1 MGETVKRTVHFTLG
15 DGAGKLLTDIA
26 REKIIYSLTPNEGL
40 ATIQESLI
48 GCPKN
53 IALDIIKGKLVLE
66 TAEDNV
72 SFNVI
77 QYHPDMKEQHPPFD
91 IEGWAERTLLQ
102 IKEIAREWDQAI
114 LEMRRAIIK
123 NQGTFD
129 ISVSYQKLV
138 RYFYTGEED
147 NIIDPDENETVY
159 NIKSAVT
166 GIRNF
171 LEECYKKMD
180 VIKWLANAYPEDIPE
195 GFLIMPGEV
204 KGLNLRLTDMM
215 LKDSEVE
222 QHIAR
227 NLYMDNLVTRFIENE
242 KNIDKVISE
251 GIQPV
256 EITDKYSAGWLAP
269 NGDFYGLNGEIAN
282 MLHNQLADALYK
294 KGIVPRKDADGDSY
308 ERNPDGW
315 LCKHGWVRIHGDHLL
330 YDGYMQSNYGMPLV
344 KITEAQKK
352 QIVRYGAE
360 CYDGYL
366 RFGCTYTRYPVST
379 FYALPEPHIGKLFD
393 LDL

>member
-1 MGETVKRTVHFTLG
+1 MKRTVHFTLG

-26 REKIIYSLTPNEGL
+26 REKIIYSLDPNDGL

-53 IALDIIKGKLVLE
+53 IALDIIKGKSILE

-72 SFNVI
+72 SFNVVE
-77 QYHPDMKEQHPPFD
+77 YTPDMKEQHPPFD
-91 IEGWAERTLLQ
+91 IERWAETTLFQ
-102 IKEIAREWDQAI
+102 MKEIAREWDQAI
-114 LEMRRAIIK
+114 LETRRAIIK
-123 NQGTFD
+123 NQGTFN

-138 RYFYTGEED
+138 RYFYTGDES
-147 NIIDPDENETVY
+147 NIIDPENDETVY
-159 NIKSAVT
+159 NIKCTVT
-166 GIRNF
+166 GIQNF
-171 LEECYKKMD
+171 LEECDKKMD
-180 VIKWLANAYPEDIPE
+180 VIKWLANTYPEDIPE

-204 KGLNLRLTDMM
+204 KGLNLRLTDM
-215 LKDSEVE
+215 LFKDSEVE
-222 QHIAR
+222 KYISR
-227 NLYMDNLVTRFIENE
+227 NRYMDNLVTRFIENE
-242 KNIDKVISE
+242 KNIDKAISE

-256 EITDKYSAGWLAP
+256 EITDKYSAGWLSP
-269 NGDFYGLNGEIAN
+269 NGEFYGLNGEIAN

-294 KGIVPRKDADGDSY
+294 KGIIPRDDCY

-315 LCKHGWVRIHGDHLL
+315 LCTNGWIRIHGDHLL
-330 YDGYMQSNYGMPLV
+330 YDGYMQSKYGKPLV

-366 RFGCTYTRYPVST
+366 RFGCTYTRLLVSI
-379 FYALPEPHIGKLFD
+379 FYALPEQQIGKLFD
-393 LDL
+393 LD

>member
-26 REKIIYSLTPNEGL
+26 REKIIYSLMPNEGL

-53 IALDIIKGKLVLE
+53 IALDIIKGKLVLK

-72 SFNVI
+72 SFDVV

-114 LEMRRAIIK
+114 LEMRRAIIE
-123 NQGTFD
+123 NQGTFN

-138 RYFYTGEED
+138 RYFYTGEEN

-195 GFLIMPGEV
+195 GFLMMPREV
-204 KGLNLRLTDMM
+204 NRLNLRLTDMM

-222 QHIAR
+222 QYIAR

-256 EITDKYSAGWLAP
+256 EITDNYSAGWLAP

-294 KGIVPRKDADGDSY
+294 KGIIPRKDSDGDSY

-315 LCKHGWVRIHGDHLL
+315 LSKHGWVRIHEDRLL

-344 KITEAQKK
+344 EITESQRK
-352 QIVRYGAE
+352 QIVKYGE
-360 CYDGYL
+360 KCHGGFL
-366 RFGCTYTRYPVST
+366 RFGLRLKKYPVRIFENMSPIS
-379 FYALPEPHIGKLFD
+379 LRLLFD
-393 LDL
+393 IDL

>member
-1 MGETVKRTVHFTLG
+1 MKSTVHFTLG

-26 REKIIYSLTPNEGL
+26 REKIIYSLDPNDGL

-53 IALDIIKGKLVLE
+53 IALDIIKGKSILE

-72 SFNVI
+72 SFNVVE
-77 QYHPDMKEQHPPFD
+77 YTPDMKEQHPPFD
-91 IEGWAERTLLQ
+91 IERWAETTLLQ
-102 IKEIAREWDQAI
+102 MKEIAREWDQAI
-114 LEMRRAIIK
+114 LETRRAIIK
-123 NQGTFD
+123 NQGTFN

-138 RYFYTGEED
+138 RYFYTGDES
-147 NIIDPDENETVY
+147 NIIDPENDETVY
-159 NIKSAVT
+159 NIKCTVT
-166 GIRNF
+166 GIQNF
-171 LEECYKKMD
+171 LEECDKKMD
-180 VIKWLANAYPEDIPE
+180 VIKWLANTYPEDIPE

-204 KGLNLRLTDMM
+204 KGLNLRLTDM
-215 LKDSEVE
+215 LFKDSEVE
-222 QHIAR
+222 KYISR
-227 NLYMDNLVTRFIENE
+227 NRYMDNLVTRFIENE
-242 KNIDKVISE
+242 KNIDKAISE

-256 EITDKYSAGWLAP
+256 EITDKYSAGWLSP
-269 NGDFYGLNGEIAN
+269 NGEFYGLNGEIAN

-294 KGIVPRKDADGDSY
+294 KGIIPRDDCY

-315 LCKHGWVRIHGDHLL
+315 LCTNGWIRIHGDHLL
-330 YDGYMQSNYGMPLV
+330 YDGYMQSKYGKPLV

-366 RFGCTYTRYPVST
+366 RFGCTYTRLLVST
-379 FYALPEPHIGKLFD
+379 FYALPEQQIGKLFD
-393 LDL
+393 LD

>member
-1 MGETVKRTVHFTLG
+1 MGETIKRTVHFTLG

-26 REKIIYSLTPNEGL
+26 REKIIYNLTPNEGL
-40 ATIQESLI
+40 ATIQKSLI
-48 GCPKN
+48 GCPKD
-53 IALDIIKGKLVLE
+53 IALAIIKGKLILE
-66 TAEDNV
+66 TADDNV
-72 SFNVI
+72 SFNVV

-91 IEGWAERTLLQ
+91 VEGWAERALLQ
-102 IKEIAREWDQAI
+102 MKEIAKEWDQAI
-114 LEMRRAIIK
+114 LEMRRSIIK
-123 NQGTFD
+123 NNGTFD
-129 ISVSYQKLV
+129 ISVSYQNLV
-138 RYFYTGEED
+138 RFFYTGED
-147 NIIDPDENETVY
+147 RSIIDPDSNDTIN
-159 NIKSAVT
+159 NIKNAVV
-166 GIRNF
+166 GIKNF
-171 LEECYKKMD
+171 LEESYKKMN

-195 GFLIMPGEV
+195 GFLLMPPEV

-222 QHIAR
+222 QYIAR

-294 KGIVPRKDADGDSY
+294 KGIIPKDGDSH

-344 KITEAQKK
+344 KITDAQRK

-366 RFGCTYTRYPVST
+366 RFGCKYARCSVST
-379 FYALPEPHIGKLFD
+379 FNALPDSYIEKLFD
-393 LDL
+393 IDL